1 MIFSFILLVFITY
14 DRMILVY
21 PGKHITLYDV
31 LFKIHDDKWLNF
43 FSISKWIPIWNF
55 IIVVS
60 YLLFL
65 PWYSDKDFH
74 QDQKDLE

>member
-14 DRMILVY
+14 DRMILIY

-31 LFKIHDDKWLNF
+31 LFKIHKDKWLNF
-43 FSISKWIPIWNF
+43 FSISKWIPVWNF
-55 IIVVS
+55 VIVVS

-65 PWYSDKDFH
+65 QWYSDKDSH

>member
-1 MIFSFILLVFITY
+1 MIFSFVLLVFITY
-14 DRMILVY
+14 DRIILMH

-55 IIVVS
+55 IVVVS

-65 PWYSDKDFH
+65 QWYNDKNFH
-74 QDQKDLE
+74 HDQKDLE

>member
-14 DRMILVY
+14 DRMILIH
-21 PGKHITLYDV
+21 PGQHITLYDV

-55 IIVVS
+55 IVVVS

-65 PWYSDKDFH
+65 PWHSDKDSY
-74 QDQKDLE
+74 QNQKGLE